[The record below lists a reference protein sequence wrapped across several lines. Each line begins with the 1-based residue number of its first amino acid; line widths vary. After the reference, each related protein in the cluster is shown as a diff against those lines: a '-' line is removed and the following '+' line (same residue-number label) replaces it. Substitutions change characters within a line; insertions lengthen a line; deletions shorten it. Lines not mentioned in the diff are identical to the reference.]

1 MIIVSYDIS
10 NDKLRNKFSKYLE
23 KFGFRL
29 QCSVFQIK
37 NSPTVLRNI
46 SCDIENKF
54 GKCFQESDSVI
65 LFVTSETCKIIRFGH
80 SAHDDSDCLF
90 VI

>member
-23 KFGFRL
+23 KFGFRM

-37 NSPTVLRNI
+37 NSPAFLRNI
-46 SCDIENKF
+46 SYDIQNKF
-54 GKCFQESDSVI
+54 GNCFKESDSVI
-65 LFVTSETCKIIRFGH
+65 VFVMSETCKIMRYGH
-80 SAHDDSDCLF
+80 STHDDSDCLF
-90 VI
+90 VL